1 MTTAIKSIT
10 ADQSRAYMDRVAPQ
24 EYSLIDVRQEWEYK
38 EFHLPGARHIPL
50 ADLLDRVSEIPL
62 DKPVLVYCLSGGRSR
77 VAASLLEGQGFE
89 DVTDMIGGIMAWQG
103 HTAFGPMDL
112 GVIEFSGRET
122 PQEVVVKAY
131 AMEHKLQVF
140 YFERADLAE
149 TAERIELFM
158 ELAGFEDQH
167 MDTLFSL
174 YKKIMDHGMSRT
186 LFEEVAL
193 SSVDSA
199 VEGGVDV
206 GEYLRINSN
215 AFDSDQG
222 VLQFAS
228 MVEAQALDY
237 YLRCSMRAEKPEARD
252 TFNLL
257 AREEKAHLKLLSR
270 FMDRRDEQD

>member
-89 DVTDMIGGIMAWQG
+89 DVADMIGGIMAWQG

-149 TAERIELFM
+149 TAERIELFT

>member
-10 ADQSRAYMDRVAPQ
+10 ADQSRTYMDRVAPQ
-24 EYSLIDVRQEWEYK
+24 EYSLIDVRQEWEYN

-122 PQEVVVKAY
+122 PQEVVIKAF

-174 YKKIMDHGMSRT
+174 YKKIMDHGMSRA

-206 GEYLRINSN
+206 GEYLRINSK

-237 YLRCSMRAEKPEARD
+237 YLRCSMRAEKSEARD

>member
-174 YKKIMDHGMSRT
+174 YKKIMDQGMSRT

-193 SSVDSA
+193 SSVKSA

-206 GEYLRINSN
+206 GEYLSNNSE

-222 VLQFAS
+222 VLQ
-228 MVEAQALDY
+228 
-237 YLRCSMRAEKPEARD
+237 AEKPEARD

-270 FMDRRDEQD
+270 FMDRREQD

>member
-1 MTTAIKSIT
+1 M
-10 ADQSRAYMDRVAPQ
+10 SRA
-24 EYSLIDVRQEWEYK
+24 
-38 EFHLPGARHIPL
+38 
-50 ADLLDRVSEIPL
+50 
-62 DKPVLVYCLSGGRSR
+62 
-77 VAASLLEGQGFE
+77 
-89 DVTDMIGGIMAWQG
+89 
-103 HTAFGPMDL
+103 
-112 GVIEFSGRET
+112 
-122 PQEVVVKAY
+122 
-131 AMEHKLQVF
+131 
-140 YFERADLAE
+140 
-149 TAERIELFM
+149 
-158 ELAGFEDQH
+158 
-167 MDTLFSL
+167 
-174 YKKIMDHGMSRT
+174 

-206 GEYLRINSN
+206 GEYLRINSK

-270 FMDRRDEQD
+270 FMDRREQD

>member
-1 MTTAIKSIT
+1 MTTAIKSMT
-10 ADQSRAYMDRVAPQ
+10 ADQVRAYMDRFAPQ
-24 EYSLIDVRQEWEYK
+24 DYSLIDVRQEWEYK
-38 EFHLPGARHIPL
+38 EYHLPGAKLIPL
-50 ADLLDRVSEIPL
+50 ADLLDRMHEIES
-62 DKPVLVYCLSGGRSR
+62 DKPVFVYCLSGGRSR
-77 VAASLLEGQGFE
+77 AAASLLEGQGFE

-131 AMEHKLQVF
+131 AMEHNLQIF
-140 YFERADLAE
+140 YFQRADLAE

-174 YKKIMDHGMSRT
+174 YKKIMDQGMSRT

-193 SSVDSA
+193 SSVKSA

-206 GEYLRINSN
+206 GEYLSNNSE

-270 FMDRRDEQD
+270 FMDRREQD